1 MSDSAAPKV
10 NYMFVPQPLELVQV
24 DKMALKLYPVIDLK
38 MKPPEHAHAYQIN
51 KTALAAPGIDPRMML
66 DTLGAL
72 LNLSTIVDSV
82 LGDWHPYFCRNWSRL
97 ASLTILL
104 FHNNAG
110 QQVNDMTTAANLA
123 VLFASSRWASLQLL
137 IGSRSSL
144 FKSS

>member
-1 MSDSAAPKV
+1 LSPT
-10 NYMFVPQPLELVQV
+10 
-24 DKMALKLYPVIDLK
+24 
-38 MKPPEHAHAYQIN
+38 PECAHAYQIN
-51 KTALAAPGIDPRMML
+51 KTALAAPGIDPQMML

-82 LGDWHPYFCRNWSRL
+82 LGNWHPHFCRNWSRL

-110 QQVNDMTTAANLA
+110 QQVNDMTTAADLA